1 MKYIGLIIL
10 ILSVLTSCRNNHS
23 IGGYAVNA
31 VIRNIPDST
40 KVVMY
45 FYPKTEVVV
54 DSTII
59 IGEKFQFIG
68 KVERPRL
75 AMLRIESTRDN
86 KMFWLENQ
94 RIDIE
99 GEKGFFNSSKVIGSK
114 TQKEAEL
121 LLERKDS
128 IFKEMKRIGRMV
140 TDSNRDSLFSIYEK
154 MEDIEIAINK
164 RFIKDYPSSY
174 ESLVR
179 LNLSM
184 EKLGGKEAGKLLFIL
199 SKELQLTEEAE
210 SIEHFIKLNK
220 NPEVGEKYIDFEQN
234 NSNGSAV
241 KLSDM
246 MGKYTLLEFW
256 SSSCGPCRAENPKLV
271 KQYELYKNK
280 GFVIVG
286 ISLDSEKGKWLK
298 AIEADSLP
306 WENVSD
312 LKGSNNEAAMIY
324 GVRSLPDNFLI
335 DENGEIIARYIRGD
349 NLKKKLKELFEDKAS
364 F

>member
-1 MKYIGLIIL
+1 MKYLGLIIFVF
-10 ILSVLTSCRNNHS
+10 SVLTSCQNNHS
-23 IGGYAVNA
+23 IDGYQINVVA
-31 VIRNIPDST
+31 RNFSDST

-75 AMLRIESTRDN
+75 AMLRIESTRDS
-86 KMFWLENQ
+86 KMFWVENQ
-94 RIDIE
+94 KIDIT
-99 GEKGFFNSSKVIGSK
+99 GKKGVFNNSKVIGSK

-128 IFKEMKRIGRMV
+128 IFKEMKRIEGMV
-140 TDSNRDSLFSIYEK
+140 TESNRDSLFSIYEK
-154 MEDIEIAINK
+154 MVDVEIAINK
-164 RFIKDYPSSY
+164 RFIKDYPNSY
-174 ESLVR
+174 ESLLR
-179 LNLSM
+179 LDMSK
-184 EKLGGKEAGKLLFIL
+184 EELGAKETGKLLSL
-199 SKELQLTEEAE
+199 LNKELQSTEEAK
-210 SIEHFIKLNK
+210 SITHFIKKNK

-234 NSNGSAV
+234 NSKGKLV
-241 KLSDM
+241 RLSDI

-271 KQYELYKNK
+271 KLYKLYKDK
-280 GFVIVG
+280 GFTIVG

-298 AIEADSLP
+298 AIETDSLP

-312 LKGSNNEAAMIY
+312 LKGSDNEAAMIY

-335 DENGEIIARYIRGD
+335 DENGEIISRYIRGN

-364 F
+364 L

>member
-1 MKYIGLIIL
+1 MKYLGLIIF
-10 ILSVLTSCRNNHS
+10 ILSVLTSCQNNNS
-23 IGGYAVNA
+23 TDGYLINVVA
-31 VIRNIPDST
+31 RNIPDST

-45 FYPKTEVVV
+45 FYPKTQIVV
-54 DSTII
+54 DSAIV
-59 IGEKFQFIG
+59 IGESFQFVG

-75 AMLRIESTRDN
+75 AMLRIESTRDS
-86 KMFWLENQ
+86 KMFWLENKK
-94 RIDIE
+94 IHIT
-99 GEKGFFNSSKVIGSK
+99 GEKGVFNNSKVIGSI

-128 IFKEMKRIGRMV
+128 IFKEMERIEGMV

-154 MEDIEIAINK
+154 MEDVEVAINK

-174 ESLVR
+174 ESLFR

-184 EKLGGKEAGKLLFIL
+184 EKLGAKETGKLLSL
-199 SKELQLTEEAE
+199 LNKELQSAEEAK
-210 SIEHFIKLNK
+210 SITHFIKLNK
-220 NPEVGEKYIDFEQN
+220 NPEVGEKYIDFEQS
-234 NSNGSAV
+234 NSKGNLIR
-241 KLSDM
+241 LSDI

-271 KQYELYKNK
+271 KLYKLYKDK
-280 GFVIVG
+280 GFAIVG

-298 AIEADSLP
+298 AIETDSLP

-312 LKGSNNEAAMIY
+312 FKGANNKAAMIY

-335 DENGEIIARYIRGD
+335 DENGEIIARFIRGD
-349 NLKKKLKELFEDKAS
+349 NLKKKLKEVFEDKAS
-364 F
+364 L